1 MSVLFWQSA
10 MPPGEW
16 PFGQAY
22 TGQDRALTKQI
33 RALIAR
39 LQALGLVR
47 HRWGS
52 ARRTGLQQ
60 HEHDVH

>member
-1 MSVLFWQSA
+1 ME
-10 MPPGEW
+10 PG

-22 TGQDRALTKQI
+22 AALDRALTKQI

-47 HRWGS
+47 HRRDS